1 MYSRWIMPKS
11 AGRGRVMAASVRKAW
26 RVTEGVRGNE
36 AEISQTLIYKFPH
49 RPCPRASRAETRKD
63 AS

>member
-1 MYSRWIMPKS
+1 
-11 AGRGRVMAASVRKAW
+11 MAASVRKAW

-36 AEISQTLIYKFPH
+36 AEISQRALIYKFPH
-49 RPCPRASRAETRKD
+49 RPCPTASRAETRKD